1 MLTTHY
7 IRLCKLFNKTKNI
20 ENANME
26 TKLTNDVP
34 QYSYKMIKGISKIK
48 GGIMVL
54 KQLDYPEK
62 IIKEA
67 GGVMRNL

>member
-20 ENANME
+20 ENINMG
-26 TKLTNDVP
+26 TKLINDVP
-34 QYSYKMIKGISKIK
+34 QYSYKIVKGISKIK

-54 KQLDYPEK
+54 KQLDYPDK

-67 GGVMRNL
+67 NGVIRNL